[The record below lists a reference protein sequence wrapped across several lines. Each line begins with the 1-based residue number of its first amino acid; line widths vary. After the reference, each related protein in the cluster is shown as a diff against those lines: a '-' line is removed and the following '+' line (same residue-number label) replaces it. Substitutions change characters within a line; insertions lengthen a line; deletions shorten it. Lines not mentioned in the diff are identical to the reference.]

1 MSSNYSKNSYSGR
14 SGKGRILYDAHG
26 TRVKGSLLTN
36 KYIRFL
42 LFFLLPYLVINGII
56 LMLVCSSPHISVEV
70 KDTND
75 YMTAEVDFTV
85 RSLLPIKELKVS
97 LESEPIEAEKTG
109 STYKCTVN
117 QNGTFTIEAT
127 SLNGM
132 LRSSYTD
139 INILDDTAPSI
150 DESSINI
157 SNGDLI
163 FTISDTQSGV
173 NYDSIYGVIN
183 DTETVYPSEIDKSLG
198 FVTLPLPK
206 NAESIELHFE
216 DMVGNARSG
225 RISVTLTTDDN
236 GEGAEAEAEAGG
248 EGDAEAG
255 AAEGEASEG
264 ESAEGGAA

>member
-1 MSSNYSKNSYSGR
+1 MSSNRSKSSYSDR
-14 SGKGRILYDAHG
+14 SGNNRILYDAHG
-26 TRVKGSLLTN
+26 TRVKRSVLSN
-36 KYIRFL
+36 KYIKFL

-70 KDTND
+70 GDTND
-75 YMTAEVDFTV
+75 YMTAEVEFTV
-85 RSLLPIKELKVS
+85 RSLLPLKDLKVT
-97 LESEPIEAEKTG
+97 LESEPIEVEK
-109 STYKCTVN
+109 SRSSYKCTVN

-127 SLNGM
+127 SINGM

-173 NYDSIYGVIN
+173 NFDSIYGIVN
-183 DTETVYPSEIDKSLG
+183 ETETVYPSEIDKSLG
-198 FVTLPLPK
+198 FVTMPLPSHT
-206 NAESIELHFE
+206 ESIELHFE

-225 RISVTLTTDDN
+225 RVSVTTTL
-236 GEGAEAEAEAGG
+236 EGAEEEAEIESESVEG
-248 EGDAEAG
+248 EGTEG
-255 AAEGEASEG
+255 EGEAAEGEST
-264 ESAEGGAA
+264 EGGAA